1 MASASGSSR
10 PFHRQHCEEI
20 CNKLSSAQDDDDHAI
35 WMSYISLAS
44 IEDAHLIDGWTKII
58 DVTLVYVSA
67 QLQEILFMIEH
78 NIGGTLQWYFD
89 RIHRTDVT
97 RLPTSSRGCN
107 QPTHHRD
114 LPSPIGPFYAH

>member
-1 MASASGSSR
+1 MACASGSSE

-20 CNKLSSAQDDDDHAI
+20 CNKLPSAQDDDHAV

-44 IEDAHLIDGWTKII
+44 IKDAHLIDGWTKII

-67 QLQEILFMIEH
+67 QHQLEEILFMIEH

-89 RIHRTDVT
+89 RIHSTDVT
-97 RLPTSSRGCN
+97 RFPTSSRGCN
-107 QPTHHRD
+107 QPTPHRD
-114 LPSPIGPFYAH
+114 LPSPLGP